1 MPLDF
6 FGLDYLGLAYAVAAL
21 VLGWDYLA
29 PRLKLQRVRRAIAA
43 RLRRAEAKTVGAAFS
58 RDSGSEPRP

>member
-6 FGLDYLGLAYAVAAL
+6 LGLDYLGLAYAVTAL

-29 PRLKLQRVRRAIAA
+29 PRLKLGRVRRAIAA
-43 RLRRAEAKTVGAAFS
+43 RLRRQEARK
-58 RDSGSEPRP
+58 

>member
-6 FGLDYLGLAYAVAAL
+6 LGLDYLGLAYAVTAL

-29 PRLKLQRVRRAIAA
+29 PRLKLARVRRAIAA
-43 RLRRAEAKTVGAAFS
+43 RLRRQEARK
-58 RDSGSEPRP
+58 